1 MLYLMLDSL
10 LIMSLLHQQIQ
21 SNQKEIHHLI
31 LLLPILIINL
41 YFLLLALAIMEQIS
55 QRVKSILQKQQSV
68 QYQQVQHNLL
78 WQLKLA
84 HMHLI
89 LDFIIQWLYGMTLDW
104 QIQKSIEILKVY
116 FYLILHWVAKRHSQ
130 LDIIHM

>member
-21 SNQKEIHHLI
+21 SNKKEIHHLI

-78 WQLKLA
+78 
-84 HMHLI
+84 
-89 LDFIIQWLYGMTLDW
+89 
-104 QIQKSIEILKVY
+104 
-116 FYLILHWVAKRHSQ
+116 
-130 LDIIHM
+130 

>member
-78 WQLKLA
+78 
-84 HMHLI
+84 
-89 LDFIIQWLYGMTLDW
+89 
-104 QIQKSIEILKVY
+104 
-116 FYLILHWVAKRHSQ
+116 
-130 LDIIHM
+130 